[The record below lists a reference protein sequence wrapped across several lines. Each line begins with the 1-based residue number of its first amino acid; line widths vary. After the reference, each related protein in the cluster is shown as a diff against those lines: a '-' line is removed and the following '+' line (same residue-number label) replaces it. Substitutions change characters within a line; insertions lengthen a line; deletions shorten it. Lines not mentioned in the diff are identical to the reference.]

1 MWAVSNSILLSAV
14 TTGLLCHAIYKRR
27 EPDIFSFL
35 RQFLLLV
42 AAALGWTAFSQ
53 TAFDPLSIIASTL
66 LFATVHL
73 FTLGLSISIY
83 RLLLH
88 PLRKFPGPWAAKLT
102 KLEGVYYALPG
113 KFHDHMQEI
122 HDKYG
127 DVVRIGPNELSFR
140 SASAVKHLVGKVNKG
155 AYFETS
161 VYTEGEGVPINALV
175 DFEEHKQRRRLW
187 DSAFNQKSLKS
198 FSPMFNRLLDRLIG
212 ELHKFEG
219 QTVNFVD
226 WCDYYAF
233 DVMGEL
239 AFAKDFGLITGE
251 GNRDYSGFIRSG
263 LKIFFV
269 VSNIPWISPLA
280 YYFPISEEVKQQS
293 IKFRELG
300 SKQYDERRLQGTEPH
315 DIFSHL
321 IDSYTKHAKNA
332 EAHLRADS
340 PVLFI
345 AGSDTTSTT
354 MAFLFYFVLRD
365 RKVYKRLRDE
375 IDQAWDGKSPLEA
388 GMLGIET
395 CPYLH
400 GAIQEALRLVPPA
413 PNGMQR
419 RLIRDTEID
428 GHFIPAGTLVSVNAW
443 AAQRHAKHFTN
454 PLDFV
459 PERWIDSER
468 DKEWNHVP
476 MAYIPFGIGSYLCIG
491 RALAMQEL
499 RLIAVKLMREFD
511 LELAPDFD
519 HARFWADIRSWQAIF
534 KPALPVRYKRR
545 DRTEGTM

>member
-14 TTGLLCHAIYKRR
+14 TTGLLSHAIYKRR
-27 EPDIFSFL
+27 EPDVVSFL

-42 AAALGWTAFSQ
+42 AAALGWTASSQ
-53 TAFDPLSIIASTL
+53 TAFDPLSIIAATL
-66 LFATVHL
+66 LFATVNL

-83 RLLLH
+83 RLFLH

-212 ELHKFEG
+212 ELHKFE
-219 QTVNFVD
+219 D

-300 SKQYDERRLQGTEPH
+300 SKQ
-315 DIFSHL
+315 
-321 IDSYTKHAKNA
+321 KNA

-468 DKEWNHVP
+468 DKKWNHVP

-511 LELAPDFD
+511 LELVPDFD

-545 DRTEGTM
+545 SRTGGTV